1 MTGGDQRALVIPFTV
16 ADPADVLV
24 GWCDRSAREGRHWS
38 RRGWRTTPSLRNV
51 AWMTHGMSQS
61 LLILLLIFGL
71 ASVDSSRNGILR
83 RDGRD
88 LVQWHAHPSLRPGL
102 PPYGSESP
110 LAESFWAIDFKLRFA
125 SSASTRA
132 APSRRHVRHSDT
144 RNPHFHLGRTRRL
157 KQRQGGRVARCAPSQ
172 PSPGRTSPERARD
185 LRPPADRVTGPR
197 PAARGLSPARDLR
210 APTCRG
216 LPAATPLVARSARP
230 RHAAPRREQLRW
242 ARSSTRGPLPA

>member
-1 MTGGDQRALVIPFTV
+1 MHEMEAPCAVTGGDQRALVIPFTV

-157 KQRQGGRVARCAPSQ
+157 SRPPSGHTPGG
-172 PSPGRTSPERARD
+172 PER
-185 LRPPADRVTGPR
+185 
-197 PAARGLSPARDLR
+197 
-210 APTCRG
+210 
-216 LPAATPLVARSARP
+216 
-230 RHAAPRREQLRW
+230 AAPRRRQLSVTGRARSRAVPYAAGRAVAGGPLRGEPRW
-242 ARSSTRGPLPA
+242 AADFERRGLISCGVIPRRSRPVTA